1 MAEEDDNLPS
11 SMLESAVRESE
22 HTEHAPEA
30 HNTEP
35 DDSSPSWFLT
45 EEQIMK
51 LRVDELRSSIGAR
64 GLKPK
69 GNKSALQK
77 MLWDCMER

>member
-22 HTEHAPEA
+22 CTEHAPEA

-51 LRVDELRSSIGAR
+51 L
-64 GLKPK
+64 
-69 GNKSALQK
+69 
-77 MLWDCMER
+77 